1 MKTFLFKAVCISAAV
16 LISLSGCNN
25 ASKKKMTTSDGK
37 DAIVEVGVFD
47 PVKMKDQIVET
58 INKFP
63 SEKELVD
70 LLNDAGASYIYD
82 LTLSTDLYPKM
93 LTQNQLALGSGMY
106 LFDWIYSLNYKRND
120 KAAAFGQLLLDIR
133 EKAGLKDK
141 LTFNDNFYDRI
152 QKNAENKD
160 SVDILVTNAI
170 NKISQKLS
178 EEENPLFYSLA
189 AIGMNIEALHVSFQ
203 LAALATDNSK
213 LLDLISRQKERVATL
228 YSLLE
233 LMSGDETI
241 KPIYE
246 DLKPINQAI
255 QENEFINADKLNE
268 LAPKIEAL
276 RNKLIS

>member
-37 DAIVEVGVFD
+37 DAVVEVEVFD
-47 PVKMKDQIVET
+47 PVKMKDQIVES

-63 SEKELVD
+63 SYKELSD
-70 LLNDAGASYIYD
+70 LLNEAGASYIYD
-82 LTLSTDLYPKM
+82 LTLSTEQYPKM

-106 LFDWIYSLNYKRND
+106 MFDWVYSLGYKRND
-120 KAAAFGQLLLDIR
+120 KGAEFGKILLDVR
-133 EKAGLKDK
+133 EKAGLKEK
-141 LTFNDNFYDRI
+141 LTFNDNFYGRI
-152 QKNAENKD
+152 QNNADNKD
-160 SVDILVTNAI
+160 SLDFLVTSAI
-170 NKISQKLS
+170 NKINQKLS
-178 EEENPLFYSLA
+178 EEENPLFYSLSV
-189 AIGMNIEALHVSFQ
+189 IGVNIEALHVSFQ
-203 LAALATDNSK
+203 LAALASDNKK
-213 LLDLISRQKERVATL
+213 LLDIISNQKERVATL

-233 LMSGDETI
+233 LMSGDQTI

-246 DLKPINQAI
+246 DLKPIHQAI

-276 RNKLIS
+276 RNKLIL

>member
-120 KAAAFGQLLLDIR
+120 KAAAFGQLLIDIR

-233 LMSGDETI
+233 LLSGDETI